1 MVSATV
7 NAGKSFD
14 SRATGYVKRVEDLL
28 DTRLPLAGSNPPS
41 LHEAMRYAALG
52 AGKRMRPLLC
62 YATAESLGVDVA
74 DVDDAACAVELIHA
88 FSLVHD
94 DLPAMD
100 DDALRRGRPTT
111 HKVFGEATAILVG
124 DTLQTLAFGMLSTPG
139 RTSAERRLR
148 MQHTLVDATGSTGMT
163 GGKQMDLDAEDQQ
176 LSLDALETLHRHKT
190 GCLIR
195 AAVHMAWLASE
206 KLDPALGER
215 LDRFATKVG
224 LAFQIRDDLLDVE
237 GDTAVIGKEHGADAA
252 HGKSTYPALLGLD
265 AARQRAESLYDE
277 ALEALEPLGAN
288 AEPLRWMAA
297 YIVHRDR

>member
-1 MVSATV
+1 MGSAASDT
-7 NAGKSFD
+7 GESFAQ
-14 SRATGYVKRVEDLL
+14 RAAGYVKRVESVLEG
-28 DTRLPLAGSNPPS
+28 RLPAASTAPVS

-74 DVDDAACAVELIHA
+74 DVDDAACAVELVHA

-94 DLPAMD
+94 DLPSMD

-111 HKVFGEATAILVG
+111 HKAFGEATAILVG
-124 DTLQTLAFGMLSTPG
+124 DALQTLAFGVLATPG
-139 RTSAERRLR
+139 RTSADRRLR
-148 MQHTLVDATGSTGMT
+148 MLRTLADATGSIGMT
-163 GGKQMDLDAEDQQ
+163 GGQEMDLAAEEQQ
-176 LSLDALETLHRHKT
+176 LSLSALETLHRHKT

-195 AAVHMAWLASE
+195 AAVRMAWLASAAA
-206 KLDPALGER
+206 DDAIGER
-215 LDRFATKVG
+215 LDRFAGNVG

-237 GDTAVIGKEHGADAA
+237 GDTAVIGKTHGADAA
-252 HGKSTYPALLGLD
+252 HGKSTYPALLGVE

-277 ALEALEPLGAN
+277 ALEALEPLGSD
-288 AEPLRWMAA
+288 AEALRWMAA